1 MILFKQNSFDA
12 SLKPHYNHD
21 GAKWTLID
29 MVCSQLV
36 QGGGGARLLAQSATW
51 LHIFIFILF
60 SFSSLHSILP
70 HCPHHPHLPYRHT
83 HTHTHCY
90 FRNAGHYRS
99 QPLRPIRVW
108 QPHLTRQAVP
118 QLRRS
123 NKHIRALRADGLYRH
138 EVKNRAGEAWDNDIA
153 GWENWMKRNKECD
166 RGNGI
171 TFWAHHAIFCLMGY
185 LPEECKDNL

>member
-1 MILFKQNSFDA
+1 MPHWNPIITTMEQNELLLTWSAASWFRVAAERGYLPSLRHGCTFLFLSY
-12 SLKPHYNHD
+12 S
-21 GAKWTLID
+21 
-29 MVCSQLV
+29 
-36 QGGGGARLLAQSATW
+36 
-51 LHIFIFILF
+51 
-60 SFSSLHSILP
+60 HSPRCIQFCLTAP
-70 HCPHHPHLPYRHT
+70 TTPTYRT